1 MRVLTGYE
9 QEAMELTTQE
19 SEAEYNRERYAAEF
33 TEVTLYCN
41 CGATKTVKLI
51 DPFCVEEDDNPFTCN
66 PCLKRAYEMGAYSYG
81 KQVAPPDDEDV
92 PF

>member
-41 CGATKTVKLI
+41 CGATKTVKLRVLAWGLAVWLI
-51 DPFCVEEDDNPFTCN
+51 
-66 PCLKRAYEMGAYSYG
+66 AS
-81 KQVAPPDDEDV
+81 VAAAQTPETVDTD
-92 PF
+92 